1 MVKCDSIHKEDFIDS
16 LKHWRLCIYDFSRRD
31 FEISRFDAG
40 KVAVL
45 DQLIKEIEE
54 GKHDYKFKVFNR

>member
-1 MVKCDSIHKEDFIDS
+1 MVKCDSMHKQDFIDS
-16 LKHWRLCIYDFSRRD
+16 LKHWRQCIYDFSRQP
-31 FEISRFDAG
+31 FEFSRFDAG

-45 DQLIKEIEE
+45 DQLIKEIKE